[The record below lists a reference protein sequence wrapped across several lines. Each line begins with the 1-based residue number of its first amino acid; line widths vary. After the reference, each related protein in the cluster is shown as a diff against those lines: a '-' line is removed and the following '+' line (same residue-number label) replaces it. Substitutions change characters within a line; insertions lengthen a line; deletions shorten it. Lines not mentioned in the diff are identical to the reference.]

1 MPVTQ
6 KIAPLLLGE
15 REAGRMLSLSSRSMY
30 NMRRSGRIPFLRIGG
45 ANGAVRYALSD
56 LETFVA
62 ENRQQAAK

>member
-1 MPVTQ
+1 
-6 KIAPLLLGE
+6 
-15 REAGRMLSLSSRSMY
+15 MY